1 MGVLK
6 ELDLMETDDLLLVS
20 IKSQEMY
27 HQKEG
32 KSVKTYVVS
41 TSLNPPSCQENSF
54 GTPWGLHEVNEI
66 IGQDQPKGMVFQG
79 RCPIN
84 LCYWE
89 CDEEMKRKIMSLFA
103 SDTRFMKLFAKSS
116 ISDLSLLSMA
126 QSAKPVSSS
135 FKHLCLV
142 ITHHM
147 LYFISNL
154 FTHTIQ

>member
-1 MGVLK
+1 MNIQVRNEYLGVLK

-41 TSLNPPSCQENSF
+41 TSLNPPSCPENSF

-79 RCPIN
+79 
-84 LCYWE
+84 
-89 CDEEMKRKIMSLFA
+89 
-103 SDTRFMKLFAKSS
+103 
-116 ISDLSLLSMA
+116 
-126 QSAKPVSSS
+126 
-135 FKHLCLV
+135 
-142 ITHHM
+142 
-147 LYFISNL
+147 
-154 FTHTIQ
+154 